1 MTCLQRENGNESHYF
16 SLSHFYCLRSLQIH
30 TLAIISKFLEFQKL
44 KYHLCMTTFLNAL
57 SLSITR
63 RLARV
68 LDQSDGSMIDYMHL
82 LIYQTINFGLFQTER
97 NSR

>member
-1 MTCLQRENGNESHYF
+1 
-16 SLSHFYCLRSLQIH
+16 
-30 TLAIISKFLEFQKL
+30 
-44 KYHLCMTTFLNAL
+44 MTTFLNAL

-82 LIYQTINFGLFQTER
+82 LIDQTINFGLFQTER
-97 NSR
+97 NSRRQF